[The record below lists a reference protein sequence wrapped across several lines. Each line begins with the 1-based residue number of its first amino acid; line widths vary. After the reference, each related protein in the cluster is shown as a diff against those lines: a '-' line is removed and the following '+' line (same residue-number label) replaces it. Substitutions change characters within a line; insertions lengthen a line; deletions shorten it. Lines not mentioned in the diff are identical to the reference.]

1 MEIAAATGAM
11 CITEYD
17 TFSGLLSIDK
27 LEEKI
32 KNNWETQDFICE

>member
-1 MEIAAATGAM
+1 MEIAAGTGAM

-17 TFSGLLSIDK
+17 TYSGLIDIKK

-32 KNNWETQDFICE
+32 NNNWETQDFIKE